1 MEKKKK
7 IVCYMGTLGSGGAEH
22 QMVILSSL
30 LADKGYDVTIPTYR
44 DGVDFY
50 DVDPRV
56 KREHIANGKHK
67 IIKVLAL
74 MWHALTVKADIVV
87 SWGFFQ
93 SVFILFALLFRPRV
107 KVICGERECTK
118 LAPSIYEKILYA
130 ILYKRAAYI
139 VPNSYA
145 QRDYEVNKHP
155 SYANKIVTIINYT
168 DVEHFKVGPYP
179 NNDTLRIGIVCR
191 VEQQKNM
198 WNLIEAMNIV
208 KQKVSLPFEIHW
220 YGKKDYTNPVQIEY
234 IETGLKKIHEYGLDQ
249 NIFLEGRTKDVAGV
263 IASCDVMC
271 LASFFEGFSNSLSEY
286 ICCGKPVLCSNID
299 ENIIM
304 VQDGVNGFTFDPNNV
319 ESIAD
324 AFIKF
329 FSLELSVKQQMG
341 LKSRERANELF
352 NKEKFV
358 GAYINLIEG

>member
-1 MEKKKK
+1 
-7 IVCYMGTLGSGGAEH
+7 MGTLSSGGAEH
-22 QMVILSSL
+22 QMVILSGL

-56 KREHIANGKHK
+56 KRERIADGKHK
-67 IIKVLAL
+67 FIKVLAL
-74 MWHALTVKADIVV
+74 MWHALTVKADVVV

-93 SVFILFALLFRPRV
+93 SVFILLALLFRPDI

-118 LAPSIYEKILYA
+118 LTPSIYEKILYA
-130 ILYKRAAYI
+130 FLYKRAAYI

-145 QRDYEVNKHP
+145 QRDYEVSKHP

-168 DVEHFKVGPYP
+168 DVEHFKMSPYP
-179 NNDTLRIGIVCR
+179 NNKTLRVGIVCR

-208 KQKVSLPFEIHW
+208 KQKVSLPFEVHW

-234 IETGLKKIHEYGLDQ
+234 IETGIQKIREYGLDK
-249 NIFLEGRTKDVAGV
+249 NIFFEGRTKDVAGV
-263 IASCDVMC
+263 ISSCDVMC

-299 ENIIM
+299 ENTIM
-304 VQDGVNGFTFDPNNV
+304 VQNGINGFTFNPNSP
-319 ESIAD
+319 ESIAE

-329 FSLELSVKQQMG
+329 FSLDLSAKQEMG
-341 LKSRERANELF
+341 YKSRERANELF

-358 GAYINLIEG
+358 GAYVNLIES

>member
-50 DVDPRV
+50 KVDPRV
-56 KREHIANGKHK
+56 KRERIADGKHRV
-67 IIKVLAL
+67 IKVFSL

-93 SVFILFALLFRPRV
+93 SVFILFALLFRPDV

-118 LAPSIYEKILYA
+118 LTPSIYEKILYA

-155 SYANKIVTIINYT
+155 SYANKIITIINYT
-168 DVEHFKVGPYP
+168 DVEHFDISPYP
-179 NNDTLRIGIVCR
+179 NNDILRIGIVCR

-198 WNLIEAMNIV
+198 WNLVEAMHLV

-220 YGKKDYTNPVQIEY
+220 YGKKDYTNPAQIEY
-234 IETGLKKIHEYGLDQ
+234 IEVGLKKIHEYGLEE
-249 NIFLEGRTKDVAGV
+249 NIFFEGRTQDVAGV

-299 ENIIM
+299 ENTIM
-304 VQDGVNGFTFDPNNV
+304 VQDGVNGFTFDPYNI
-319 ESIAD
+319 ESIAN

-329 FSLELSVKQQMG
+329 FSLDLDAKRMMG
-341 LKSRERANELF
+341 VKSRERAEELF
-352 NKEKFV
+352 DKEKFV
-358 GAYINLIEG
+358 GAYINLIEC